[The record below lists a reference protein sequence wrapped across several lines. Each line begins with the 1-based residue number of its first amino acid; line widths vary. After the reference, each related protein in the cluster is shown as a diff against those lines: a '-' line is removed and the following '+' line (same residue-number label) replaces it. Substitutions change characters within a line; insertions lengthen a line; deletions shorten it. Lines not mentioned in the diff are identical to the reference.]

1 MPLDIEF
8 KGGVT
13 RLRANFIVI
22 TSPYDPVDCFKY
34 RDVQGGADRVDDNVA
49 QLVRRIR
56 FVYKIASVGGAFAAF
71 DETARVRQSCG
82 LPASSGDGAGKEYF
96 DSITAVPIGGGV
108 HSDLRGDLLC
118 PLRGS
123 FLLSVRLSLSLPLS
137 GQALRASAL
146 IHFTVAFGL
155 VLNVML
161 GPLLST

>member
-1 MPLDIEF
+1 MALLNVCDRMPLDVEF

-56 FVYKIASVGGAFAAF
+56 FVYKIASVGGAFTAF

-96 DSITAVPIGGGV
+96 DSITAVPIG
-108 HSDLRGDLLC
+108 
-118 PLRGS
+118 
-123 FLLSVRLSLSLPLS
+123 
-137 GQALRASAL
+137 
-146 IHFTVAFGL
+146 
-155 VLNVML
+155 
-161 GPLLST
+161 